1 LIGLDRAKN
10 PIGFVFRK
18 GRIVIMDYV
27 ELGKRIRVERGARKW
42 TQARLA
48 HEVSLSVSFLGHIE
62 RGTRKASMETVVGIA
77 NALQVSLESLLA
89 DSLLPLPQTTPYDPL
104 SMRQRKALRQIV
116 EHLSADL
123 ENWADAGEE

>member
-1 LIGLDRAKN
+1 
-10 PIGFVFRK
+10 
-18 GRIVIMDYV
+18 MDYV
-27 ELGKRIRVERGARKW
+27 ELGKRIRVERTMRKW

-48 HEVSLSVSFLGHIE
+48 NEVSLSVSFLGHVE

-104 SMRQRKALRQIV
+104 NLRQRKALRQIV

-123 ENWADAGEE
+123 DNWADAGEK